1 MTYKIFTE
9 DFDRTLA
16 ARAVPV
22 IEAAGDYDPLSDR
35 VWRDA
40 AVYLD
45 RNFAV
50 QPDWVEALGAAVTA
64 SLSRDGLDGSEV
76 AVCLLMENSARLRGG
91 LGLEIMQL
99 ADLTAQALEACGI
112 ALDLLGYTTGRRAPG
127 LAHAQWL
134 RQGQPDEPGRIGDVL
149 HIEYK
154 TPGQSWREARD
165 SLPLMAREDV
175 KMGNVDGEAIRWAA
189 ARLARRPGRRRVL
202 VVVNHGSPRSDDAGP
217 YARRLLFE
225 DYRRAVNDARA
236 AGLTVGQLK
245 LGTGGMDAHFSARL
259 PLPRSNDRRHTLE
272 AAHRDVFTRELAD
285 LLVPAAQA

>member
-22 IEAAGDYDPLSDR
+22 IESTGDYDPLSDR

-50 QPDWVEALGAAVTA
+50 RPDWVEALGAGIAA
-64 SLSRDGLDGSEV
+64 ALDRDGLDGRDV

-91 LGLEIMQL
+91 LGLEIMQV
-99 ADLTAQALEACGI
+99 ADLVAQALEASGI
-112 ALDLLGYTTGRRAPG
+112 VLDMLGYTTGRRAPG
-127 LAHAQWL
+127 LSHAQWVG
-134 RQGQPDEPGRIGDVL
+134 QGQPDEPGRIGDVL

-154 TPGQSWREARD
+154 TPGQPWRAARD
-165 SLPLMAREDV
+165 SLPMMAREDV

-189 ARLARRPGRRRVL
+189 ARLARRPERRRVM

-225 DYRRAVNDARA
+225 DYRRAVAEARA
-236 AGLTVGQLK
+236 AGLAVGQLK
-245 LGTGGMDAHFSARL
+245 LGTGGMDAHFAARL
-259 PLPRSNDRRHTLE
+259 SLPRSQDRRHVLD
-272 AAHRDVFTRELAD
+272 AVHRDVLTRD
-285 LLVPAAQA
+285 LVGLLLPVAQA